1 MHRGIPLCNL
11 PMNKFLF
18 CGVQRRKG
26 KERKDYEETYF
37 QYYDVPLHGA
47 DALPGH
53 GLCGC
58 GAKLKYT
65 VQYDGGAE
73 FGLMVNFKTHG
84 KDITLAGKTFYRE
97 GFVQTG

>member
-1 MHRGIPLCNL
+1 M
-11 PMNKFLF
+11 
-18 CGVQRRKG
+18 
-26 KERKDYEETYF
+26 
-37 QYYDVPLHGA
+37 PLHGA

-84 KDITLAGKTFYRE
+84 VDLTLAGETFYRE